1 MFKLTR
7 YEMPAILIVACF
19 FLPFFYM
26 PPFVDD
32 VARYSYG
39 YIGLASQGRFLT
51 ELYYILLNSSGK
63 LISPDVYQLNLVV
76 SFVIMIVA
84 CNYFAE
90 SVFGKQ
96 WIAKTITICVLICSP
111 FYIENMSY
119 HIDVIG
125 MSASFSLAMLAAVRY
140 EHKFNFIFRLLLLT
154 AASFFYQTS
163 FAVFVCLVILQS
175 LNNLLNSKTQKENMR
190 YVLSSVVIFV
200 VTFAIVQTTTTLLS
214 TDVYVDNHTT
224 IVHLNRDGIS
234 EFLSNINYIFS
245 LLTSLSTTQLAVVSV
260 LVVISYAVCLWQA
273 VKSFTSGRY
282 LDSLLFAVSL
292 PISFLLLFIPYAMF
306 SNAIISSRVL
316 MSFPAFLMVALTP
329 LLKIKDSKVRY
340 AVYLITAFYL
350 FISVAMASIY
360 VNAFK
365 YEPEYKI
372 RKLESVIASIDS
384 MDKRSGLVKIDIRN
398 EPNLPHY
405 LKQIYLDYPILKN
418 IVKFNLTSKWFMNA
432 YFWYSGMNA
441 EIAKS
446 DGKNV
451 ELIEDGRNYKLQK
464 DSGIYIVTFK

>member
-1 MFKLTR
+1 
-7 YEMPAILIVACF
+7 
-19 FLPFFYM
+19 
-26 PPFVDD
+26 
-32 VARYSYG
+32 
-39 YIGLASQGRFLT
+39 
-51 ELYYILLNSSGK
+51 
-63 LISPDVYQLNLVV
+63 
-76 SFVIMIVA
+76 
-84 CNYFAE
+84 
-90 SVFGKQ
+90 
-96 WIAKTITICVLICSP
+96 
-111 FYIENMSY
+111 
-119 HIDVIG
+119 
-125 MSASFSLAMLAAVRY
+125 
-140 EHKFNFIFRLLLLT
+140 
-154 AASFFYQTS
+154 
-163 FAVFVCLVILQS
+163 
-175 LNNLLNSKTQKENMR
+175 
-190 YVLSSVVIFV
+190 
-200 VTFAIVQTTTTLLS
+200 
-214 TDVYVDNHTT
+214 
-224 IVHLNRDGIS
+224 
-234 EFLSNINYIFS
+234 
-245 LLTSLSTTQLAVVSV
+245 
-260 LVVISYAVCLWQA
+260 
-273 VKSFTSGRY
+273 
-282 LDSLLFAVSL
+282 
-292 PISFLLLFIPYAMF
+292 
-306 SNAIISSRVL
+306 

-365 YEPEYKI
+365 YESEYKI